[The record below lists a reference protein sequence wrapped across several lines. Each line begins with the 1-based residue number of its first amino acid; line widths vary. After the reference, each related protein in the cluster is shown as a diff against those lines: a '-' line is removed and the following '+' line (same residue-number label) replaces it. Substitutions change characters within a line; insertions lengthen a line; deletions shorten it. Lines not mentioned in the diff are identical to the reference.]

1 MAFFKSFS
9 TKILAYSFLGFTA
22 LTTQAAE
29 TFKGSGVARIINSDK
44 ATARKTALKSAIFD
58 ASTKQRS
65 NLFGY
70 TSTQS
75 GRITDDATVLYTNA
89 KLVNYSILEEK
100 TENNLVK
107 IAVSA
112 TFSKNYKKLLC
123 NKKKTQSITNI
134 YYPTV
139 KYRNVS
145 GEEKFLL
152 DDYLARSFTRFKRD
166 TRETQKSPKNQ
177 IHFKNAS
184 QMANRTPG
192 SYESYLYGSQEI
204 KDKNI
209 NEIFFEFEFDR
220 VDKTFYSVYRLNY
233 SVKLNGKQFDG
244 INIPSGSIEFG
255 LEIDVP
261 SRALNVLS
269 SSGLQLS
276 QVDVP
281 FEQILNLKKII
292 IPKNPGCRI
301 LMAKLEFSPRGH
313 YIKLGS
319 QNGISKN
326 DLGWFTPDGVTDQIL
341 IIERVEANRTFF
353 KTIEANTIK
362 KSNLPLITMVRY
374 E

>member
-1 MAFFKSFS
+1 MAFFKSLS
-9 TKILAYSFLGFTA
+9 TKILVYSFLGLTA

-29 TFKGSGVARIINSDK
+29 TFKGTGAARIINSDK
-44 ATARKTALKSAIFD
+44 VAARKTALKSAIFD
-58 ASTKQRS
+58 ASTKQKS

-89 KLVNYSILEEK
+89 KLVNYTVVEEK

-107 IAVSA
+107 IAVRA

-123 NKKKTQSITNI
+123 NKEKTKSITNI

-139 KYRNVS
+139 KYRNIS
-145 GEEKFLL
+145 NEEKFLL
-152 DDYLARSFTRFKRD
+152 DDNLAKSFELFKRD
-166 TRETQKSPKNQ
+166 TRENQKSPENQ
-177 IHFKNAS
+177 IRFKHAS
-184 QMANRTPG
+184 QMVNRTPG
-192 SYESYLYGSQEI
+192 TYESYLYGSQEI
-204 KDKNI
+204 TNKNI
-209 NEIFFEFEFDR
+209 NEVYFEFEFDR
-220 VDKTFYSVYRLNY
+220 LDKTFFSAFKLNY
-233 SVKLNGKQFDG
+233 SVKLSGKQFDG

-255 LEIDVP
+255 LKIDTP
-261 SRALNVLS
+261 SRALNIVS
-269 SSGLQLS
+269 NSDLQLS
-276 QVDVP
+276 QLDIP
-281 FEQILNLKKII
+281 FEQILDLKKII
-292 IPKNPGCRI
+292 IPKNPSCGI
-301 LMAKLEFSPRGH
+301 LMAKLELSPRGH

-319 QNGISKN
+319 RNGISKN

-353 KTIEANTIK
+353 KTIEANIIK